1 MDMDYVLFQAQPD
14 YIIIYGTAF
23 DWLSAFSYQRGDLP
37 WTDDPE
43 LKAFLGVY
51 KRQ

>member
-1 MDMDYVLFQAQPD
+1 MDMDYVIFEARPD

-23 DWLSAFSYQRGDLP
+23 DWLSAYGYERVDLE

-43 LKAFLGVY
+43 LEAFLGVY